1 MAGRAEV
8 LREGWNGVSFS
19 IEQTAGQERTMVL
32 EHEFQHTALVFIAG
46 SLLGCQGPLPFT
58 PLKDLYNLEVATTR
72 DSYVAGDSVF
82 VRITNN
88 EGVPFV
94 WHRCPGVLLERRTS
108 SGWTELT
115 SDDTC
120 TPGSFEIPGGNSLV
134 IVFAMP
140 GTAPAGQYRAQVRLS
155 LIDGRPPLFWFASR
169 EFTVTSP

>member
-1 MAGRAEV
+1 
-8 LREGWNGVSFS
+8 
-19 IEQTAGQERTMVL
+19 MVL
-32 EHEFQHTALVFIAG
+32 GHGFRLIALVLTAG
-46 SLLGCQGPLPFT
+46 SLLSCQGPLPFT
-58 PLKDLYNLEVATTR
+58 PLEDLYNLEVATTR

-120 TPGSFEIPGGNSLV
+120 APGSFGIPGGNSLV
-134 IVFAMP
+134 IVFALP

-155 LIDGRPPLFWFASR
+155 LIDDDPPLFWWASR
-169 EFTVTSP
+169 DFAVTRP

>member
-46 SLLGCQGPLPFT
+46 SLLGC
-58 PLKDLYNLEVATTR
+58 
-72 DSYVAGDSVF
+72 DSVF
-82 VRITNN
+82 VRITNH